1 MDHVHILMRR
11 SKGPRNLSRMIGGT
25 DEFSIHLLETIKQIR
40 RLYMQTS
47 NEILAEL
54 QRREATIN
62 RLLAPLTPDFVEQV
76 AAEKNLLDRAA
87 AAIQI
92 LKMGHA
98 EDDATR
104 QTEKLMQQL
113 ELRLKPFTTDNTHFE
128 NNNRLLYQ
136 EAGQWARHFS
146 IIRMTVMTFTVSA
159 STAIIAYLWKG
170 DEVSARGGSNS
181 AVAASVAILWT
192 LGLTV
197 FWLFTFASYTQLNRQ
212 QKRRPLLP
220 TSAVDFRERKP
231 LPRDWASL
239 VVALPS
245 LCLALG
251 NLFPGLLLNS
261 PFKYLLIG
269 AGIIGL
275 LFFFVLKPLVK
286 WSERH

>member
-1 MDHVHILMRR
+1 
-11 SKGPRNLSRMIGGT
+11 MIGGT

-62 RLLAPLTPDFVEQV
+62 RLLTPLTPDFVEQV

-113 ELRLKPFTTDNTHFE
+113 ELRLKPFTTDNTHFQ

-170 DEVSARGGSNS
+170 DEVSARGGSNTP
-181 AVAASVAILWT
+181 VAASVAILWT

-197 FWLFTFASYTQLNRQ
+197 FWLFTFASYTQINRQ

-239 VVALPS
+239 VVALLS